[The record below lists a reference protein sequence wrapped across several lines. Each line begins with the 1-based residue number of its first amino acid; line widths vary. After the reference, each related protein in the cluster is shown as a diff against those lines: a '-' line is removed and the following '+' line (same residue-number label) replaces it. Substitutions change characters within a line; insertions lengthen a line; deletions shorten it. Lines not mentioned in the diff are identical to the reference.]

1 MRRKKKSEKLPPKI
15 LAGKGTL
22 EVRYVKCGRPNCKCA
37 KGEMHGPY
45 TYVRT
50 YRGGK
55 RRRVY
60 VKSNNVSKLKETR
73 SEHKESRASSR
84 DLLQLIRKLNRQ
96 MKDNRAM
103 MQSILRGDLE
113 R

>member
-15 LAGKGTL
+15 LSGKGTL
-22 EVRYVKCGRPNCKCA
+22 EVRYVKCGRSNCKCA
-37 KGEMHGPY
+37 KGELHGPY

-50 YRGGK
+50 YRSGK

-60 VKSNNVSKLKETR
+60 VKSNNVSELKEAR
-73 SEHKESRASSR
+73 SEHKENRDRSQ
-84 DLLQLIRKLNRQ
+84 DLLQLIRKLNRH

-113 R
+113 K